1 MNDEL
6 HGSNDPQLR
15 AKMET
20 GKNEHKRIQADSSK
34 CTVAELS
41 VGNRRID
48 CIRVD
53 GNVCY
58 VVEIKPNND
67 KARDRGN
74 AQIAKGKENIQN
86 AMRGIRKKAELT
98 GDLSVFQ
105 SCFDE
110 SASAANLK
118 DELRVYELCPPD
130 GELFRDFVVP

>member
-1 MNDEL
+1 
-6 HGSNDPQLR
+6 
-15 AKMET
+15 
-20 GKNEHKRIQADSSK
+20 
-34 CTVAELS
+34 VAELS

-74 AQIAKGKENIQN
+74 AQIASGMKNIREALN
-86 AMRGIRKKAELT
+86 GRKKSELS
-98 GDLSVFQ
+98 GNLAVFQ
-105 SCFDE
+105 ACHRDGADPE
-110 SASAANLK
+110 LK
-118 DELRVYELCPPD
+118 PELRVYELCPPD

>member
-74 AQIAKGKENIQN
+74 AQIAKGMRTSENAT
-86 AMRGIRKKAELT
+86 AMVRKKSELS
-98 GDLSVFQ
+98 GNLAVFQ
-105 SCFDE
+105 ACHRDGADPE
-110 SASAANLK
+110 LK
-118 DELRVYELCPPD
+118 PELRVYELCPPD